1 MFYNCN
7 ESFFIDEENSYFQAS
22 NYLDNSFPQIDNL
35 NTDKDFISSFVDE
48 KDKDKDNYSIKDNEQ
63 NFNIDIKHEVTIN
76 QDIDEKSTNYKIE
89 INQLFQ
95 KDKSILNNDINN
107 NVEDSYKL
115 YSFDQIKQIL
125 EKNENLADIITKL
138 NKSKYIENEEKKRLS
153 NKKIK
158 IEGFEKDEEADE
170 NKITCEGKNNSKRGR
185 KCKANNNR
193 EEHKKTS
200 SDNIIKK
207 IKSKILNYLVEF
219 MNNMIDK
226 SKNDKIKFYKL
237 NYKYINQINRNVD
250 LQLLKMKVEELLSK
264 EISPKFKNLNN
275 SNYNKTLISN
285 IKNNIKGDDK
295 DYNTLIFVLNLTFEE
310 WFSLFIFKKNIN
322 EIIAEKG
329 INSNEIN
336 IEKIQNNLNGFEQ
349 LLRKMAKE
357 NELYFSNFIF
367 LLFNYGHW
375 FFIKKG
381 RSSKKV
387 KNE

>member
-63 NFNIDIKHEVTIN
+63 NFNIDIKHEVIIN

-138 NKSKYIENEEKKRLS
+138 NKSKYIENEEKRIS

-170 NKITCEGKNNSKRGR
+170 NKIICEGKNNSKRGR

-207 IKSKILNYLVEF
+207 IKSKILNYLVDF

>member
-1 MFYNCN
+1 MFYNFN

-22 NYLDNSFPQIDNL
+22 NYLDNSFLRIDNL

-48 KDKDKDNYSIKDNEQ
+48 KDKDNYSIKDNEQ
-63 NFNIDIKHEVTIN
+63 NFNIDIKHEVIIY

-138 NKSKYIENEEKKRLS
+138 NKSKYIENEEKRIS

-170 NKITCEGKNNSKRGR
+170 NKIICEGKKNSKRGR
-185 KCKANNNR
+185 KCKAKNNR

-207 IKSKILNYLVEF
+207 IKSKIFNYLVEF

-295 DYNTLIFVLNLTFEE
+295 DYNAIIFVLNLTFEE

-336 IEKIQNNLNGFEQ
+336 IEKIQNNLNGLEQ

-357 NELYFSNFIF
+357 NDLYFSNFIF
-367 LLFNYGHW
+367 LLFNYGRW

>member
-48 KDKDKDNYSIKDNEQ
+48 KDKDNYSIKDNEQ
-63 NFNIDIKHEVTIN
+63 NFNIDIKHEVIIY

-89 INQLFQ
+89 INKLFQ
-95 KDKSILNNDINN
+95 KDKSILNYDINN

-138 NKSKYIENEEKKRLS
+138 NKSKYIENEEKRIS

-170 NKITCEGKNNSKRGR
+170 NKIICEGKKNSKRGR

-207 IKSKILNYLVEF
+207 IKSKILNYLVDF

-226 SKNDKIKFYKL
+226 SQNDKIKFYKL

>member
-63 NFNIDIKHEVTIN
+63 NFNIDIKHELIIN

-138 NKSKYIENEEKKRLS
+138 NKSKYIENEEKRIS

-170 NKITCEGKNNSKRGR
+170 NKIICEGKNNSKRGR

-207 IKSKILNYLVEF
+207 IKSKILNYLIDF

-226 SKNDKIKFYKL
+226 SQNDKIKFYKL

-275 SNYNKTLISN
+275 SNYNKTLILN
-285 IKNNIKGDDK
+285 IKNYIKGDDK

>member
-63 NFNIDIKHEVTIN
+63 NFNIDIKHELIIN

-138 NKSKYIENEEKKRLS
+138 NKSKYIENEEKRIS

-170 NKITCEGKNNSKRGR
+170 NKIICEGKNNSKRGR

-207 IKSKILNYLVEF
+207 IKSKILNYLIDF

-226 SKNDKIKFYKL
+226 SQNDKIKFYKL

-275 SNYNKTLISN
+275 SNYNKTLILN
-285 IKNNIKGDDK
+285 IKNYIKGDDK

-387 KNE
+387 KKE

>member
-207 IKSKILNYLVEF
+207 IKSKIFNYLVEF

>member
-207 IKSKILNYLVEF
+207 IKSKIFNYLVEF

-310 WFSLFIFKKNIN
+310 WFSLFTFKKNIN
-322 EIIAEKG
+322 EILAEKG

>member
-63 NFNIDIKHEVTIN
+63 NFNIDIKHEVIIN

-95 KDKSILNNDINN
+95 KDKSILNYDINN

-170 NKITCEGKNNSKRGR
+170 NKIICEGKNNSKRGR

-207 IKSKILNYLVEF
+207 IKSKILNYLVDF